1 MKGEIN
7 MKMIRAIIRP
17 EKTEI
22 VAEALAEAG
31 FPSLTKMHV
40 FGRGRTKG
48 IRIGDVNYDE
58 FPKTILLSVVEDGAV
73 EKVVETII
81 SNAQTG
87 SMGDGKI
94 FVTEVEDVYTVSSG
108 ARGL

>member
-1 MKGEIN
+1 

-17 EKTEI
+17 EKAEV

-31 FPSLTKMHV
+31 MPSLTKMHV

-48 IRIGDVNYDE
+48 IRIGDVVYDE
-58 FPKTILLSVVEDGAV
+58 FPKTILLMVLED
-73 EKVVETII
+73 EKLESAINVITE
-81 SNAQTG
+81 NAKTG
-87 SMGDGKI
+87 TMGDGKI
-94 FVTEVEDVYTVSSG
+94 FVTEVEEAYTVSTG